1 MKSLDQL
8 DKAVT
13 DTIKDASGKAMSK
26 DQLISIIDDTTAFIA
41 NVSGFLSII
50 NQGEAGPKLKA
61 YLDQNARSNLES
73 IKIYNQINGQLLTA
87 AKKSMES
94 KFLGAFQDTLSGL
107 YLVLNQCIDN
117 IDTLFADKNI
127 TIYNTK
133 ISHVAIFGMMQSA
146 RVFGQFVTDYI
157 ALFMSD
163 RSDALFKPAKYTL
176 ESLKSHVPEVTDTIN
191 RTIGGQLDK
200 SFVQAI
206 KKYHASGSDI
216 GVVNSESKS
225 TVQFAR
231 LNNDVT
237 DGDIK
242 AGAKGLAIFKFI
254 GDWFVSLADAKRR
267 KLIAERDQ
275 LDARAQLLQLELNGV
290 TTDSPEYKKY
300 ATIIKNY
307 QALIDRLNAKI
318 AKYEND

>member
-87 AKKSMES
+87 AKKSMEA

>member
-1 MKSLDQL
+1 MKSIDQL

-13 DTIKDASGKAMSK
+13 ETVKDAAGKTMTK
-26 DQLISIIDDTTAFIA
+26 DQLITVIDDTTAYLS
-41 NVSGFLSII
+41 NVNSFLSII
-50 NQGEAGPKLKA
+50 NQGEVGPKLKA

-73 IKIYNQINGQLLTA
+73 IKIYNQINGQLMSA

-107 YLVLNQCIDN
+107 YLVLNQTIDN
-117 IDTLFADKNI
+117 IDQLFADKNI

-133 ISHVAIFGMMQSA
+133 ISHVAVYGMLQSA
-146 RVFGQFVTDYI
+146 RVFAQFVTDYI

-163 RSDALFKPAKYTL
+163 RSETLFKPAKYTL
-176 ESLKSHVPEVTDTIN
+176 DSLKAHVTEVTDTIN
-191 RTIGGQLDK
+191 RTLGGQLDK

-206 KKYHASGSDI
+206 KKYHASGADI
-216 GVVNSESKS
+216 GVVNTDSKS
-225 TVQFAR
+225 TVQFAKI
-231 LNNDVT
+231 NNEVT

-242 AGAKGLAIFKFI
+242 AGAKGLAIFRII

-290 TTDSPEYKKY
+290 AQDSPEYKKY